1 MTVCDALRSIH
12 AASSN
17 WLGAAAKPLQPVAC
31 IKECTSQKCLSQN
44 GNRGVR
50 NHQPLWNPHV
60 VLLDPHSSNSYQA
73 WIQICVCVCAIRIYL
88 APVVKRGKWKSTIY
102 RWFSQLETSTY
113 NGFPIATFDYRRIIP
128 YNPYNMWPHSDN
140 FSSSYPNLLHA
151 PSLAGIDDLAAEIK
165 RLAGGIIDGWMDG
178 WMDGRM
184 DGWMDSVY
192 LCISV
197 YISVYLR
204 IST

>member
-1 MTVCDALRSIH
+1 MPELWPICRSSIH

-60 VLLDPHSSNSYQA
+60 LL
-73 WIQICVCVCAIRIYL
+73 L
-88 APVVKRGKWKSTIY
+88 E
-102 RWFSQLETSTY
+102 LETSTY

-165 RLAGGIIDGWMDG
+165 RLEGGIIDGWMDG
-178 WMDGRM
+178 WMDGWVDGRM

-197 YISVYLR
+197 YIYVYLR
-204 IST
+204 KVYV